1 VSEPPAISQPLLPPV
16 SEPPAV
22 GQPLPPAVVEAVR
35 AIYAAADREVAEA
48 GPRCEASGRC
58 CRFTEWGHVLFLSH
72 LELAVLLDGAPAY
85 TKPVGPDGCPF
96 QVQKLCTAREQ
107 RPLGCRVYFCD
118 PAYQERAGEITEK
131 YLGQLKELAR
141 AHDLGWQYAPLHV
154 WLNAYE
160 PPPAPAATPAATPTP
175 APPPAPQPEQP
186 EQPPAPQAASAS
198 TPQAEQMPPLPTEAP
213 PLAQRPAESAGVV
226 SSRRPLPVVG
236 P

>member
-1 VSEPPAISQPLLPPV
+1 VSEPPAISQPLLPP
-16 SEPPAV
+16 AV
-22 GQPLPPAVVEAVR
+22 AEAVR

-96 QVQKLCTAREQ
+96 QVQRLCTAREQ

-160 PPPAPAATPAATPTP
+160 PPPAPAATPAATP
-175 APPPAPQPEQP
+175 
-186 EQPPAPQAASAS
+186 APQAASAS
-198 TPQAEQMPPLPTEAP
+198 TPQAAPQPEQQAE
-213 PLAQRPAESAGVV
+213 LASPAARPAESAGVV

>member
-1 VSEPPAISQPLLPPV
+1 V

-22 GQPLPPAVVEAVR
+22 GQPLPPAVAEAVR

-96 QVQKLCTAREQ
+96 QVQRLCTAREQ

-131 YLGQLKELAR
+131 YLGQLKELAH

-175 APPPAPQPEQP
+175 APAATPAATATPAP
-186 EQPPAPQAASAS
+186 PPAPQAASAS
-198 TPQAEQMPPLPTEAP
+198 TPQAAPQPEQQAE
-213 PLAQRPAESAGVV
+213 LASPAARPAESAGVV

>member
-1 VSEPPAISQPLLPPV
+1 VA
-16 SEPPAV
+16 
-22 GQPLPPAVVEAVR
+22 EAVR

-96 QVQKLCTAREQ
+96 QVQRLCTAREQ

-160 PPPAPAATPAATPTP
+160 PPPAPAATPAATPAPPP
-175 APPPAPQPEQP
+175 APQAASASTPQAAPQPAPQPEQP

-198 TPQAEQMPPLPTEAP
+198 TPQAE
-213 PLAQRPAESAGVV
+213 LASPAARPAESAGVV

>member
-22 GQPLPPAVVEAVR
+22 GQPLPPAVAEAVR

-96 QVQKLCTAREQ
+96 QVQRLCTAREQ

-160 PPPAPAATPAATPTP
+160 PPPASAATPAATP
-175 APPPAPQPEQP
+175 AP
-186 EQPPAPQAASAS
+186 PPAPQAASAS
-198 TPQAEQMPPLPTEAP
+198 TPQAAPQPQQQAELAP
-213 PLAQRPAESAGVV
+213 PAPRPAESAGVV

>member
-22 GQPLPPAVVEAVR
+22 GQPLPPAVAEAVR

-96 QVQKLCTAREQ
+96 QVQRLCTAREQ

-131 YLGQLKELAR
+131 YLGQLKELAH

-160 PPPAPAATPAATPTP
+160 PPPAPAATPAATP
-175 APPPAPQPEQP
+175 AP
-186 EQPPAPQAASAS
+186 PPAPQAASAS